1 MKRFL
6 LAIVAVTKDGE
17 LLALDFCAN
26 FGWQS
31 PLELSFGALDIDSP
45 ICSHGDFDLWRD
57 FDSLFSDA

>member
-6 LAIVAVTKDGE
+6 FAIIAVTKDRK
-17 LLALDFCAN
+17 LLTLDFCADL
-26 FGWQS
+26 GWQS
-31 PLELSFGALDIDSP
+31 PLEFSLWSLDIDSP